1 MPDTREAYMNDMQQR
16 IHFAGAKDVRLTA
29 SRRFGKTDGCIGP
42 RMWDVTLSLPR
53 STNIILCTSRK
64 QGYTRT
70 IPGMIAAI
78 ERFFRVREGVHFG
91 WGRPPK
97 GIPSSILKPKTY
109 DNVLWFA
116 NGTIWQVISLATP
129 GSANGLSVTS
139 IIADECKF
147 MSKASID
154 AEVMPTLSGITHPD
168 NSPAF
173 SDYNP
178 LYKSTF
184 FASDAA
190 LTAKGSWLE
199 REEEKLDMTIEDGKL
214 KGKTYRFVQE
224 QLDRYARRCMYFND
238 LDRRAKKAGIPLMV
252 VRPDERDRIRALA
265 EAVMAHSGPFKI
277 LPNYGRH
284 INKATC
290 QFLVNYKLVTPDD
303 AELLYAHEFLITPDE
318 HTELCRMKESKD
330 FARVLNTLRC
340 NAFCCYRAST
350 IDNIDLLGIDYVL
363 KMKRD
368 LPPLVFAI
376 SILNMK
382 VKKVSDG
389 FYSSLDIE
397 NVHGYI
403 PDDCPAIDNSFTLKG
418 EGRNVY
424 QSPDFARLEAL
435 DDCTKDGDVIDSLP
449 LHVAFD
455 WGAIINWV
463 CTAQIYSRDRK
474 EAMNV
479 LSSMFVKDGA
489 LLQDLVEKW
498 CLYYE
503 PHRRKCNKVFFYFD
517 QTAKVHLY
525 AVSNEDFKD
534 TVIKI
539 MRRHGW
545 EVIVIDMGQAPK
557 HEIKHKVI
565 NEALSETSYPVI
577 RLNRE
582 NNEALIIAM
591 ENTGIQVGYKGFRKD
606 KSGEK
611 LSTSAQSQKYAE
623 NVIPAE
629 LRTDG
634 TDAFDSLFWGVKFHR
649 HRLVGM
655 RRPRS
660 EK

>member
-265 EAVMAHSGPFKI
+265 EAVMAHSGQFKI

-350 IDNIDLLGIDYVL
+350 IDNIDLLGMDYVL

-424 QSPDFARLEAL
+424 QTPDFARLEAL

-525 AVSNEDFKD
+525 AVSNE
-534 TVIKI
+534 
-539 MRRHGW
+539 
-545 EVIVIDMGQAPK
+545 
-557 HEIKHKVI
+557 
-565 NEALSETSYPVI
+565 
-577 RLNRE
+577 
-582 NNEALIIAM
+582 
-591 ENTGIQVGYKGFRKD
+591 GYQR
-606 KSGEK
+606 
-611 LSTSAQSQKYAE
+611 
-623 NVIPAE
+623 
-629 LRTDG
+629 
-634 TDAFDSLFWGVKFHR
+634 GV
-649 HRLVGM
+649 V
-655 RRPRS
+655 
-660 EK
+660 

>member
-1 MPDTREAYMNDMQQR
+1 MQESREAYMNETQQR
-16 IHFAGAKDVRLTA
+16 IWYAKAKDVRLTA

-42 RMWDVTLSLPR
+42 RIWDVTLSLPR

-78 ERFFRVREGVHFG
+78 ERFFRVKEGVHFG

-97 GIPSSILKPKTY
+97 GIPSPILKPKTY

-147 MSKASID
+147 MSKAAID

-168 NSPAF
+168 NSPDF

-184 FASDAA
+184 FASDAS

-199 REEEKLDMTIEDGKL
+199 REEEKLDMEITDGKL
-214 KGKTYRFVQE
+214 KGKTYRFVQN
-224 QLDRYARRCMYFND
+224 QLDRYAQRCMYYND
-238 LDRRAKKAGIPLMV
+238 LDRRARKANIPITV

-277 LPNYGRH
+277 LPNYGKH

-330 FARVLNTLRC
+330 FARALNTLRC

-350 IDNIDLLGIDYVL
+350 LQNIDLLGVDYVL

-376 SILNMK
+376 SILNLK

-389 FYSSLDIE
+389 FYSNLDIE

-403 PDDCPAIDNSFTLKG
+403 PDDCPAIDHCTNGMGT
-418 EGRNVY
+418 
-424 QSPDFARLEAL
+424 PDFARLEAIN
-435 DDCTKDGDVIDSLP
+435 DCTKDGDVMDGLE

-455 WGAIINWV
+455 WGSIINWIV
-463 CTAQIYSRDRK
+463 TGQLYKRDGK
-474 EAMNV
+474 EALNV
-479 LSSMFVKDGA
+479 LSSMYVKDGA
-489 LLQDLVEKW
+489 LLQDLVVKW

-539 MRRHGW
+539 MREHGW
-545 EVIVIDMGQAPK
+545 DVIIRDMGAAPK

-565 NEALSETSYPVI
+565 NESLAEVSYPVC
-577 RLNRE
+577 RFNRE
-582 NNEALIIAM
+582 NNEALLIAM
-591 ENTGIQVGYKGFRKD
+591 ENTGIQIGYNGFRKD

-611 LSTSAQSQKYAE
+611 LTTSAQAQKNAE
-623 NVIPAE
+623 NIVPAE

-649 HRLVGM
+649 FRLAGM
-655 RRPRS
+655 KMPRPN
-660 EK
+660 

>member
-1 MPDTREAYMNDMQQR
+1 MQDTREAYMNDMQQR

-42 RMWDVTLSLPR
+42 RMWDVTLALPR

-78 ERFFRVREGVHFG
+78 ERFFRVKEGVHFG

-97 GIPSSILKPKTY
+97 GIPSPILKPKTY

-116 NGTIWQVISLATP
+116 NGTIWQVISLAIP

-147 MSKASID
+147 MSKGAID

-168 NSPAF
+168 NSPDF

-184 FASDAA
+184 FASDAS

-199 REEEKLDMTIEDGKL
+199 REEEKLDLEIADGKL
-214 KGKTYRFVQE
+214 KGKTYRWVQN

-238 LDRRAKKAGIPLMV
+238 LDRRAKKANIPLTV
-252 VRPDERDRIRALA
+252 VRPEERDRIRALA
-265 EAVMAHSGPFKI
+265 DAVMAHSGPFKI
-277 LPNYGRH
+277 LPNYGKH

-290 QFLVNYKLVTPDD
+290 QFLVNYQLVTPDD

-330 FARVLNTLRC
+330 FARALNTLRC

-350 IDNIDLLGIDYVL
+350 LDNLDILGMEYIL
-363 KMKRD
+363 QMKRD
-368 LPPLVFAI
+368 LPPLIFAI
-376 SILNMK
+376 SILNLK

-389 FYSSLDIE
+389 FYSNLDVE

-403 PDDCPAIDNSFTLKG
+403 PDDCPAIDNNYTIKG
-418 EGRNVY
+418 
-424 QSPDFARLEAL
+424 PDFARLESIN
-435 DDCTKDGDVIDSLP
+435 DCTKDGDVVDGLE

-455 WGAIINWV
+455 WGSIINWIV
-463 CTAQIYSRDRK
+463 TGQLYKRDGK
-474 EAMNV
+474 EALNV
-479 LSSMFVKDGA
+479 LSSMYVKDGA
-489 LLQDLVEKW
+489 LLQDLVVKW

-503 PHRRKCNKVFFYFD
+503 PHRLKCNKVFFYFD

-539 MRRHGW
+539 MREHGW
-545 EVIVIDMGQAPK
+545 DVIIRDMGAAPK

-565 NEALSETSYPVI
+565 NESLAEVSYPVC
-577 RLNRE
+577 RFNRE
-582 NNEALIIAM
+582 NNEALLIAM
-591 ENTGIQVGYKGFRKD
+591 ENTGIQIGYNGFHKD

-611 LSTSAQSQKYAE
+611 LTTSAQAQKNAE
-623 NVIPAE
+623 NIVPAE

-649 HRLVGM
+649 FRLAGM
-655 RRPRS
+655 RMPRPN
-660 EK
+660 

>member
-224 QLDRYARRCMYFND
+224 QLDRYARFRLWLCALMSVTASVR
-238 LDRRAKKAGIPLMV
+238 LQRR
-252 VRPDERDRIRALA
+252 
-265 EAVMAHSGPFKI
+265 
-277 LPNYGRH
+277 
-284 INKATC
+284 
-290 QFLVNYKLVTPDD
+290 
-303 AELLYAHEFLITPDE
+303 
-318 HTELCRMKESKD
+318 
-330 FARVLNTLRC
+330 
-340 NAFCCYRAST
+340 
-350 IDNIDLLGIDYVL
+350 
-363 KMKRD
+363 
-368 LPPLVFAI
+368 
-376 SILNMK
+376 
-382 VKKVSDG
+382 
-389 FYSSLDIE
+389 
-397 NVHGYI
+397 
-403 PDDCPAIDNSFTLKG
+403 
-418 EGRNVY
+418 
-424 QSPDFARLEAL
+424 
-435 DDCTKDGDVIDSLP
+435 
-449 LHVAFD
+449 
-455 WGAIINWV
+455 
-463 CTAQIYSRDRK
+463 
-474 EAMNV
+474 
-479 LSSMFVKDGA
+479 
-489 LLQDLVEKW
+489 
-498 CLYYE
+498 
-503 PHRRKCNKVFFYFD
+503 
-517 QTAKVHLY
+517 
-525 AVSNEDFKD
+525 
-534 TVIKI
+534 
-539 MRRHGW
+539 
-545 EVIVIDMGQAPK
+545 
-557 HEIKHKVI
+557 
-565 NEALSETSYPVI
+565 
-577 RLNRE
+577 
-582 NNEALIIAM
+582 
-591 ENTGIQVGYKGFRKD
+591 
-606 KSGEK
+606 
-611 LSTSAQSQKYAE
+611 
-623 NVIPAE
+623 
-629 LRTDG
+629 
-634 TDAFDSLFWGVKFHR
+634 
-649 HRLVGM
+649 
-655 RRPRS
+655 
-660 EK
+660 